1 MCPQISMSIPCS
13 VMCFFF
19 RTTGLVDQLVERI
32 TNPNP
37 AANGVSDSETDDRD
51 DDDLPPMLTVPGEED
66 ESDAKDDVDI
76 DEGDKDTGDDV
87 GEAGSHQDHNEDRC
101 KDKLSFNGDHSGKY
115 NDIMNA
121 LVLD

>member
-1 MCPQISMSIPCS
+1 MGQD
-13 VMCFFF
+13 
-19 RTTGLVDQLVERI
+19 RTPR
-32 TNPNP
+32 
-37 AANGVSDSETDDRD
+37 
-51 DDDLPPMLTVPGEED
+51 EED

-87 GEAGSHQDHNEDRC
+87 GQAGSHQDHNEDRC
-101 KDKLSFNGDHSGKY
+101 KDKLSFNGDALDGDHSGKY

>member
-1 MCPQISMSIPCS
+1 MGQD
-13 VMCFFF
+13 
-19 RTTGLVDQLVERI
+19 RTPR
-32 TNPNP
+32 
-37 AANGVSDSETDDRD
+37 
-51 DDDLPPMLTVPGEED
+51 EED

-101 KDKLSFNGDHSGKY
+101 KDKLSFNGDALDGDGMDDHGDHSGKY